1 MKKILLLCMLFSTVV
16 LAQNNLG
23 QLAYQYFQQGEY
35 SKAIEI
41 YKELNQKNVSAS
53 YFNPYLNCL
62 IQIED
67 YKSAEKLVSKIIRK
81 YGPGLRGLTFYPDTS
96 RGGQPLEAVPWAEAK
111 AKRGVVYEDNSEEQ
125 CLSGVCSI

>member
-81 YGPGLRGLTFYPDTS
+81 YPKSLNYQVDLGFLQKKKGKEKKSKKR
-96 RGGQPLEAVPWAEAK
+96 AK
-111 AKRGVVYEDNSEEQ
+111 KITQRM
-125 CLSGVCSI
+125 